1 MANGVRREM
10 TLAPSIQFSGHMRL
24 GETTVIGPLTL
35 KIPSGKWTCLLGASG
50 VGKTTVLRLLAGL
63 DAGIAFD
70 GVIGTNDAQPLA
82 ARTTLMAQSDMLLP
96 WLDVLGNV
104 TLGAGLRGDKKNS
117 TRAQSVIDLVG
128 LSAHIHKKPRS
139 LSGGQKQRAALA
151 RTLMEDQPVVLLD
164 EPFSALDAVTRAGM
178 QELAAQ
184 VLVGRTV
191 LLVTHDPAEAV
202 RLGHSIQIMKN
213 TGLTPFEPPSGPP
226 PRGLGD
232 LETLSAQ
239 SHLLALLREIT

>member
-1 MANGVRREM
+1 M
-10 TLAPSIQFSGHMRL
+10 
-24 GETTVIGPLTL
+24 
-35 KIPSGKWTCLLGASG
+35 
-50 VGKTTVLRLLAGL
+50 
-63 DAGIAFD
+63 
-70 GVIGTNDAQPLA
+70 
-82 ARTTLMAQSDMLLP
+82 
-96 WLDVLGNV
+96 
-104 TLGAGLRGDKKNS
+104 
-117 TRAQSVIDLVG
+117 
-128 LSAHIHKKPRS
+128 
-139 LSGGQKQRAALA
+139 
-151 RTLMEDQPVVLLD
+151 
-164 EPFSALDAVTRAGM
+164 VTRAGM

-213 TGLTPFEPPSGPP
+213 TGLTPFEPPPGPP